1 MLHTPLDTRAVKSF
15 NLGEMSRR
23 FGRAILDHTRST
35 DFTVSPVPCSSRA
48 RSSPGE
54 IVNIAVC
61 AEGLG
66 WGNHPDSS
74 GVFSSPQLAR
84 LPTLSSALS

>member
-1 MLHTPLDTRAVKSF
+1 MLDTPALKSF
-15 NLGEMSRR
+15 NLGEMSRP
-23 FGRAILDHTRST
+23 FGRAIVDHTSPP
-35 DFTVSPVPCSSRA
+35 DFAVSPVLRSSRA

-66 WGNHPDSS
+66 WGNNPDSS
-74 GVFSSPQLAR
+74 AVFSSPQSAR
-84 LPTLSSALS
+84 VPTLSSAIS